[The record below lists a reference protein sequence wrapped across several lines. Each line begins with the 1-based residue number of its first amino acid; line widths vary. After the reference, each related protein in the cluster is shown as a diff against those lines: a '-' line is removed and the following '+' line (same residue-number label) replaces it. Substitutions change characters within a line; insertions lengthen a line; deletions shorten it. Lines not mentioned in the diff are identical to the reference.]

1 MKKMHVMTVAAIF
14 ILGAFLIPSLGFAEE
29 FNYAGPPAFTVELP
43 DDAQKGEANADEGQV
58 WTGKAGGG
66 VTLTISVF
74 DIPKD
79 VSTKD
84 YCQKS
89 YIPGLVEGY
98 DHFEMDDLEF
108 LGNEEYELDDG
119 TMAWKCEFEWPW
131 TDGSTI
137 LTTYLMVADKG
148 GKRVTIDTHPWAS
161 ADEVIE
167 ALESLTFE

>member
-1 MKKMHVMTVAAIF
+1 MKKLHILAVAALF
-14 ILGAFLIPSLGFAEE
+14 TLGVVLFPTLGFAGE
-29 FNYAGPPAFTVELP
+29 FKYAGPPAFTVELP
-43 DDAQKGEANADEGQV
+43 DDAEKGEANADEGQV
-58 WTGKAGGG
+58 WNGKAAGG
-66 VTLTISVF
+66 VTLTITVF

-84 YCQKS
+84 YCQKG
-89 YIPGLVEGY
+89 YIPGLVASNGHIEA
-98 DHFEMDDLEF
+98 DDVEF

-119 TMAWKCEFEWPW
+119 TMAFKCEFEWPW

-148 GKRVTIDTHPWAS
+148 GKRVTIETHPWAS

-167 ALESLTFE
+167 ILESLTFE